1 MDRIFAPCINGHN
14 MVHLKSSFFSR
25 YATGFTTELS
35 SFQNLTPDGSWNMIS
50 IYPPVFPNS
59 ITSLFY
65 LFINLRFTDMN
76 KLFFL
81 ISIFFFTNNL
91 MVTEHAS
98 NHVIGDVL
106 IIFPD
111 LDQIAIVSQQFPY
124 QSQPLCFLA
133 AFLSSLA
140 GRSATYASFQS
151 KRVSIVGNS

>member
-1 MDRIFAPCINGHN
+1 MHLRGTEKLPRKIASRHGDLSICLSWRDAILQTNLISNIHLWILSLVFMDRIFAPCINGHN

-81 ISIFFFTNNL
+81 ISI
-91 MVTEHAS
+91 
-98 NHVIGDVL
+98 
-106 IIFPD
+106 
-111 LDQIAIVSQQFPY
+111 
-124 QSQPLCFLA
+124 
-133 AFLSSLA
+133 
-140 GRSATYASFQS
+140 
-151 KRVSIVGNS
+151 